1 MRKGLFEGR
10 FGVIFSS
17 EIGTSLYISKEMA
30 SAPNVG
36 FVQSGD
42 LILGTSMWWK
52 DKYTTYE
59 ALYEDTGQT
68 HIDFSVLRV
77 KDGFG
82 FLKPYMKRMLH
93 GDLTMIVSLSH
104 DDLTELVLRY
114 A

>member
-17 EIGTSLYISKEMA
+17 EIGTSLYISKEAA
-30 SAPNVG
+30 SSPSGG
-36 FVQSGD
+36 FSASGD

-77 KDGFG
+77 KDGPD
-82 FLKPYMKRMLH
+82 FLKPYLKPMLH
-93 GDLTMIVSLSH
+93 SNLTMIVSLSY